1 MNDCEPHRGR
11 RAGIK
16 LMSGETPIARELVA
30 KAMAAAEQDPTQD
43 KDAMG
48 RALIVAVLGEFA
60 KYRAA
65 SDIAAEL
72 QYLADNLEEEDFVIT
87 RGC

>member
-1 MNDCEPHRGR
+1 
-11 RAGIK
+11 
-16 LMSGETPIARELVA
+16 MSGETSIAKELVA
-30 KAMAAAEQDPTQD
+30 NAMAAAEQDPKQD

-60 KYRAA
+60 KYRPAR
-65 SDIAAEL
+65 DISAQL
-72 QYLADNLEEEDFVIT
+72 QYLADNLEEEHFVIT

>member
-1 MNDCEPHRGR
+1 
-11 RAGIK
+11 
-16 LMSGETPIARELVA
+16 MSGEAEIARELVR
-30 KAMAAAEQDPTQD
+30 KVMTAAEQDPKQD

-48 RALIVAVLGEFA
+48 RALLAALLAELATF
-60 KYRAA
+60 RPA

-72 QYLADNLEEEDFVIT
+72 QYLMDNLDEDTFVIT